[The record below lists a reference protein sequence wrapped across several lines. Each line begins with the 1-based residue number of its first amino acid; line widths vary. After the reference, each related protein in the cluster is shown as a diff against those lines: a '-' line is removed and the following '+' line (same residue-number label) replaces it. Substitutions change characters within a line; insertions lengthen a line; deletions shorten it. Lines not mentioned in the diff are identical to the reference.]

1 MANNYKAE
9 AEALRKKNLEL
20 FNEVQALM
28 KERKEVK
35 LLGQAA
41 SGTISLQ
48 DLEATVKVLRSY
60 KEQGFTN
67 IQLS

>member
-35 LLGQAA
+35 LLGQA
-41 SGTISLQ
+41 SGGTISLQ
-48 DLEATVKVLRSY
+48 DLEATVRVLRSY